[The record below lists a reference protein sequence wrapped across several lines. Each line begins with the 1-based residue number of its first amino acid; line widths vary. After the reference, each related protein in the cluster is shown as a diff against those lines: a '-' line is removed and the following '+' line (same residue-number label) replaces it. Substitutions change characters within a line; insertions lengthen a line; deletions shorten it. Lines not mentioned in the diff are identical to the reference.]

1 MKYLKPYNKNETEDF
16 IKEWDLT
23 EIITDCFLDYIDN
36 SGEIDLVYAKYNQN
50 SEGKYVLYDG
60 IPSLSRSSLSQLKR
74 MSSATIE
81 KKCGWILSVKTPTIN
96 TRYNRDY
103 HSTHTLDM
111 INKKTIDVSKESII
125 FHQCLLRL
133 SGLIPN
139 YIMLY
144 ENTYIIESVQRNI
157 LIFPDKKI

>member
-60 IPSLSRSSLSQLKR
+60 IPSLSQLKR
-74 MSSATIE
+74 MSSSTIE
-81 KKCGWILSVKTPTIN
+81 KKMWMDT
-96 TRYNRDY
+96 
-103 HSTHTLDM
+103 
-111 INKKTIDVSKESII
+111 
-125 FHQCLLRL
+125 
-133 SGLIPN
+133 
-139 YIMLY
+139 
-144 ENTYIIESVQRNI
+144 
-157 LIFPDKKI
+157 